1 MTTATTTI
9 ARTAPR
15 FVPAILSLGA
25 MKAHET
31 RAALR
36 ILNGDTSAEA
46 LAKYDELAG
55 QANDFQMVVHG

>member
-1 MTTATTTI
+1 MTNQVN
-9 ARTAPR
+9 RTAPR

-36 ILNGDTSAEA
+36 ILNGDTSDEA
-46 LAKYDELAG
+46 ITKYVELAS
-55 QANDFQMVVHG
+55 QANDFQRVVHG

>member
-1 MTTATTTI
+1 MTKQINTV
-9 ARTAPR
+9 RPAPR

-36 ILNGDTSAEA
+36 ILNGDRSDET
-46 LAKYDELAG
+46 LAKYVALAA
-55 QANDFQMVVHG
+55 QANDFQRVVHG